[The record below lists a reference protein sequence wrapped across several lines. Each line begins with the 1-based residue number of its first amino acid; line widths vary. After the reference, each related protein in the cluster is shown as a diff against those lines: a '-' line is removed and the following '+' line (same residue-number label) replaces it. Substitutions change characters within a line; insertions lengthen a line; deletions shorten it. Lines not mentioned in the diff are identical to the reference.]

1 MVRVHTLTA
10 IVLLSSF
17 FWGSVYPWTIVAS
30 LTAVC
35 GLAASLPQ
43 DWLRGPRITIL
54 SFYGI
59 VLAFVVTVT
68 LQILP
73 GILSLA
79 PNNVWVV
86 ASETLGDDLP
96 ARAAVDLSVLLWR
109 LGPAILYALTFWAAL
124 AIGSDRLRARAFLYS
139 AAWGGA
145 VLVVLTLSIFF
156 ANEHLLLWHN
166 RPPYTDARSYTHGF
180 VNRNSA
186 GSYLGTFSLLAFGL
200 YFRSIRNLRL
210 TGRRFFSPEVLDEL
224 LPAISW
230 QVLPHLLAFLIF
242 TLGLILTASR
252 GGILL
257 TIPCLLFLMV
267 VILVKS
273 LEWFKA
279 RLWSILVV
287 SCLAL
292 WSLQSWGTSL
302 SERLY
307 GAGLE
312 SDRMEVLPAVGN
324 IITDYPLLGV
334 GLGGFPSAFQAYR
347 PTTVSPSVIYD
358 KAHNTF
364 LEITAEMGIPFAVL
378 SGLFW
383 IGLFVV
389 LIRGVIRRR
398 DRFIYPAVGSA
409 IWLLA
414 TLHSMVDF
422 PLQIPGH
429 AMTVAAILGVCIAQ
443 TVRIGRRR

>member
-10 IVLLSSF
+10 IVLLASF

-96 ARAAVDLSVLLWR
+96 ARTAVDLSVLLWR

-124 AIGSDRLRARAFLYS
+124 AIGCDRLRARAFLYS

-156 ANEHLLLWHN
+156 ASEYYLLWHN
-166 RPPYTDARSYTHGF
+166 RGPSDFTHGF

-200 YFRSIRNLRL
+200 MLRSIRNLRL

-257 TIPCLLFLMV
+257 TIPCLLFLTV

-273 LEWFKA
+273 LEGFKA
-279 RLWSILVV
+279 LLWSILVV
-287 SCLAL
+287 SSLAL
-292 WSLQSWGTSL
+292 WSLQSWGTNL
-302 SERLY
+302 SKRLF
-307 GAGLE
+307 GHGLE
-312 SDRMEVLPAVGN
+312 SDRMDLLPAVGN

-347 PTTVSPSVIYD
+347 PTTVSPSGIYD

>member
-10 IVLLSSF
+10 IVLLASF
-17 FWGSVYPWTIVAS
+17 FWGSVYPWTIAAS
-30 LTAVC
+30 LIAVC

-68 LQILP
+68 LQVLP

-86 ASETLGDDLP
+86 ASETLGVDLP
-96 ARAAVDLSVLLWR
+96 ARTAVDLSVLLWR

-156 ANEHLLLWHN
+156 ANEDMLLWNN
-166 RPPYTDARSYTHGF
+166 RPPYTDPGSYTHGF

-200 YFRSIRNLRL
+200 FLRSIRNLRL

-257 TIPCLLFLMV
+257 TIPCLLFLMA

-273 LEWFKA
+273 LEGFKA
-279 RLWSILVV
+279 LLWSILVV
-287 SCLAL
+287 SSLAL
-292 WSLQSWGTSL
+292 WSLQSWGTRL
-302 SERLY
+302 SERLF

-312 SDRMEVLPAVGN
+312 SDRMELLPAVGN
-324 IITDYPLLGV
+324 IIADYPLLGV

-347 PTTVSPSVIYD
+347 PTTVSPSGIYD

-378 SGLFW
+378 SALFW

-443 TVRIGRRR
+443 TVRIERMR